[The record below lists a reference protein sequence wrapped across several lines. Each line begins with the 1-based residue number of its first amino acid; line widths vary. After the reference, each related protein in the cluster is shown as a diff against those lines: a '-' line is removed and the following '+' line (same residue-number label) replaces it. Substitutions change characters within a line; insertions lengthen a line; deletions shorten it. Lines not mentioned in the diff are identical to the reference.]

1 MRTENTTNSLLPFR
15 TFKKSAQLYLI
26 AIVITGFVTSGW
38 QLFFNL
44 FILARKF
51 DVEFL
56 GLINA
61 MPSIAALLLAIPL
74 GRFSDRIGRRR
85 SLLLGFFIVCVGY
98 ALQVLLPSKIGLVII
113 AFIIGA
119 GNSLFVI
126 SQAPFLMSVSN
137 DDNRALLF
145 SMNFGL
151 QTLAGTLGNLFA
163 GFLPGLFA
171 GLFAVAADSS
181 TAYQAVLLTC
191 VILGS
196 FALIPIFLI
205 REAPVRKT
213 LNGPQRT
220 NILTV
225 FLRPMVWRLF
235 ISQFILGLG
244 AAILIPY
251 MNVFFRTKF
260 EVPANSLGIL
270 FSLSALLTGIGS
282 IIGPWVARKLNSKI
296 KTIVITQGLAIG
308 FLLLIG
314 FAPLVEFAAIGF
326 LLRTSLMNLANP
338 LFSAFAM
345 ERTPDH
351 DRGSVNSLL
360 NISWMFGW
368 AVGPYI
374 SGLVQKNYGFSPL
387 FISTFILYSIST
399 GLVWLFFRHTE
410 QADFEKE
417 RLDLLEEDLKPEES
431 E

>member
-1 MRTENTTNSLLPFR
+1 MRTNNPVNSLLPFK
-15 TFKKSAQLYLI
+15 TFKKSAQLYLT

-61 MPSIAALLLAIPL
+61 MPSVAALLLAIPL
-74 GRFSDRIGRRR
+74 GMFSDRFGRRK
-85 SLLLGFFIVCVGY
+85 SMLLGFSIVCIGY
-98 ALQVLLPSKIGLVII
+98 ALQVLLPSKTGLVIV

-119 GNSLFVI
+119 GNSLFII
-126 SQAPFLMSVSN
+126 SQAPFLMGVSN
-137 DDNRALLF
+137 NDNRALLF

-163 GFLPGLFA
+163 GFLPGLFSK
-171 GLFAVAADSS
+171 LFAVAADSS

-196 FALIPIFLI
+196 FALIPIFMI
-205 REAPVRKT
+205 KEEPIHRSADSSP
-213 LNGPQRT
+213 RT
-220 NILTV
+220 NIFVV
-225 FLRPMVWRLF
+225 FLRPLVWKLF
-235 ISQFILGLG
+235 ITQFALGLG

-260 EVPANSLGIL
+260 EISSNALGIL

-296 KTIVITQGLAIG
+296 KTIAITQGLAIG
-308 FLLLIG
+308 FLLLTG
-314 FAPLVEFAAIGF
+314 FAPVVGFAAIGF
-326 LLRTSLMNLANP
+326 LLRTSLMNMANP
-338 LFSAFAM
+338 MFSAFAM

-387 FISTFILYSIST
+387 FISTFILYTIST

-410 QADFEKE
+410 QTENDEE
-417 RLDLLEEDLKPEES
+417 RFSLSKRDLEPEE
-431 E
+431 